1 MQRELA
7 ACFSRPKEYSTVVLT
22 LVSIVRRY
30 SKLSDLMPNAVNRE
44 AVETASRI
52 GALVQQ
58 EELSLGANPQNVLR
72 RMLRYPRVSAMCAVN
87 SPLTVAVYMMNTHPR
102 KQAVENDECLQAVE
116 DIRLRQRTNGR
127 VASSL
132 CH

>member
-1 MQRELA
+1 MQRELT
-7 ACFSRPKEYSTVVLT
+7 ACFSRPKGCFTVVLT

-30 SKLSDLMPNAVNRE
+30 SKLSDLMPNSVNRE

-72 RMLRYPRVSAMCAVN
+72 RMLR
-87 SPLTVAVYMMNTHPR
+87 
-102 KQAVENDECLQAVE
+102 
-116 DIRLRQRTNGR
+116 
-127 VASSL
+127 
-132 CH
+132 